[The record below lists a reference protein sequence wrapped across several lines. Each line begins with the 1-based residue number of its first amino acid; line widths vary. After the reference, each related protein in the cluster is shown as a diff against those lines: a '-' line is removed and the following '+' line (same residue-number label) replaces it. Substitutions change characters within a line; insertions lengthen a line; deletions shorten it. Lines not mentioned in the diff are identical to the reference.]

1 METEPKHILVVE
13 DELPLRQVLADKLI
27 EQGFEVTTA
36 INGEEGLHLA
46 LEKHPDL
53 ILLDLVMPI
62 MNGLTML
69 EKLRTDTSYG
79 ASARVILLTNITDR
93 EKVARATEASSY
105 DYLIK
110 SDWDLNDVVKRIRA
124 RLSLVK

>member
-62 MNGLTML
+62 MNGLTMSV
-69 EKLRTDTSYG
+69 RASDTSHEYYRQRK
-79 ASARVILLTNITDR
+79 SRTSHRSFIL
-93 EKVARATEASSY
+93 
-105 DYLIK
+105 
-110 SDWDLNDVVKRIRA
+110 
-124 RLSLVK
+124 